1 MSTTTTKFGFIKP
14 DGSDAFDK
22 DKYLNGNWDKI
33 ETQIYS
39 KTEADAGFSKK
50 SPTVSWNA
58 LTFQNAFYTL
68 GLSAGDPKYYKSDDG
83 IVYLK
88 GCCGAPSS
96 NFQNVPMFTLPAG
109 ARPSTTLNYTLGGVT
124 IAIFSSGQVQF
135 TSATAA
141 NVQLGMISFPAEF

>member
-1 MSTTTTKFGFIKP
+1 MSTTSSKFGFTLP
-14 DGSDAFDK
+14 DGSDSFDK
-22 DKYLNGNWDKI
+22 DKYLNGNFQKVEDL
-33 ETQIYS
+33 IYS
-39 KTEADAGFSKK
+39 KTEADTNYAKK
-50 SPTVSWNA
+50 APTVTWNA

-68 GLSAGDPKYYKSDDG
+68 GLSAGDPKWYKTDDG

-88 GCCGAPSS
+88 GCCGAPASG
-96 NFQNVPMFTLPAG
+96 FQNVPMFTLPAG
-109 ARPSTTLNYTLGGVT
+109 ARPSTTINLTLGAVT